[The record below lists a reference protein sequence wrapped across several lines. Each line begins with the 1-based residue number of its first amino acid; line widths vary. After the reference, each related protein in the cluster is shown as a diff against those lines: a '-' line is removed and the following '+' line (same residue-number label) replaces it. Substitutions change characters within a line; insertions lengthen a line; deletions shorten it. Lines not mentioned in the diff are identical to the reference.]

1 MQDNLKGAQYL
12 PQTFTGRNTKAAG
25 THEKGTY
32 SQAEN
37 ENGKKW
43 KAALKLT
50 VKMGNVSR
58 HMQKESQAGDQWTK
72 I

>member
-1 MQDNLKGAQYL
+1 M
-12 PQTFTGRNTKAAG
+12 KAAG

-37 ENGKKW
+37 KNGKKW

-58 HMQKESQAGDQWTK
+58 HTQKESQAGDQWTK
-72 I
+72 M